1 MIFIEN
7 EQTELKEIVTSAIK
21 KEVIAFLNTK
31 GGIIYIGIS
40 DNGKVIGIENVD
52 ETLLQLTN
60 SLRDSIKPDAMMFV
74 YTEQQTIEN
83 KNIIKITINEGT
95 RKPYYLTDKGLKP
108 SGVYVR
114 QSSSTAQASE
124 DAIRTMIKF
133 SDGDSFE
140 NNRSLEQNLTFTI
153 TEKEFTTRELDFT
166 ETQKK
171 NLGLLTQENTYTN
184 LALLLSE
191 QCKHSI
197 KIAVFQGTDKT
208 IFRDREEITG
218 SLFEQLEKSF
228 YFINFHNNT
237 RSTFEGLRRIDTRSY
252 PTEAIREALL
262 NALVHRDYSFSGS
275 ISVNIYSDRIEII
288 SLGGLVSGL
297 TIEAVMM
304 GASQPRNEKVASLFY
319 RMKLIESYGIGIG
332 KIMSSYKDFA
342 IKPSFESA
350 EGAFRVVLPN
360 INAITTR
367 LTNSQN
373 KVIDYLKSNPSITRS
388 EIEKLLDI
396 KTTRANTIINELL
409 ELHILIK
416 SGNGKNSKYILA

>member
-1 MIFIEN
+1 MTFIEN
-7 EQTELKEIVTSAIK
+7 EQTEFKEIFTKSIK

-31 GGIIYIGIS
+31 GGVIYIGIS
-40 DNGKVIGIENVD
+40 DSGDVLGIELD
-52 ETLLQLTN
+52 ETLLKVTN
-60 SLRDSIKPDAMMFV
+60 TLRDSIKPDAMMFV
-74 YTEQQTIEN
+74 HAEQQIIEN
-83 KNIIKITINEGT
+83 KNIIKITVNEGT
-95 RKPYYLTDKGLKP
+95 RKPYYLIEKGLKP

-114 QSSSTAQASE
+114 QGSSTAQASE
-124 DAIRTMIKF
+124 DAIRNMIKF

-140 NNRSLEQNLTFTI
+140 SNRSLEQNLTFSI
-153 TEKEFTTRELDFT
+153 TEKEFTKRELDFT
-166 ETQKK
+166 ETQQK

-184 LALLLSE
+184 LALLLSD

-197 KIAVFQGTDKT
+197 KIAVFQGTDKI

-228 YFINFHNNT
+228 YFINFHNST
-237 RSTFEGLRRIDTRSY
+237 RSIIEGLRRIDTRSY

-262 NALVHRDYSFSGS
+262 NALIHRDYSFSGS

-304 GASQPRNEKVASLFY
+304 GASQPRNEKLASLFY

-332 KIMSSYKDFA
+332 KIISLYKDFA

-350 EGAFRVVLPN
+350 EGAFRVILPN
-360 INAITTR
+360 MNTVTTT
-367 LTNSQN
+367 LTDSQ
-373 KVIDYLKSNPSITRS
+373 KAVIDYLKNNLSITRS
-388 EIEKLLDI
+388 EIEKLLEI

-409 ELHILIK
+409 DLHILIK

>member
-7 EQTELKEIVTSAIK
+7 EQTELKVIFTSAIK

-31 GGIIYIGIS
+31 GGVIYIGIS
-40 DNGKVIGIENVD
+40 NNGNVIGLDNID
-52 ETLLQLTN
+52 ETLLQVTN
-60 SLRDSIKPDAMMFV
+60 TLRDSIKPDAMMFV
-74 YTEQQTIEN
+74 HTEQQTIEN

-95 RKPYYLTDKGLKP
+95 RKPYYLTEKGLKP

-114 QSSSTAQASE
+114 QGSSIAQASE
-124 DAIRTMIKF
+124 DAIRNMIKF

-140 NNRSLEQNLTFTI
+140 SNRSLEQNLTFTI
-153 TEKEFTTRELDFT
+153 TEKEFATRELDFT
-166 ETQKK
+166 ETQQK

-197 KIAVFQGTDKT
+197 KIAVFQGIDKI

-228 YFINFHNNT
+228 YFINFHNST
-237 RSTFEGLRRIDTRSY
+237 RAKIEGLRRIDTRSY

-304 GASQPRNEKVASLFY
+304 GASQPRNEKLASLFY

-332 KIMSSYKDFA
+332 KIMSSYKDFSV
-342 IKPSFESA
+342 KPSFESA

-360 INAITTR
+360 MNTITTT
-367 LTNSQN
+367 LTDSQN
-373 KVIDYLKSNPSITRS
+373 KVIDYLKNNPSITRS

-409 ELHILIK
+409 ELHLLIK
-416 SGNGKNSKYILA
+416 SGNGKNSKYIVT